1 MLCYVYRQDPNLQC
15 TYLNNSRC
23 FHIRFSLLL
32 QVLLMDVLIWIL
44 YLPPGRQCNQRCK
57 KYFKLLS
64 SLEPP
69 YMWTMILEVRKNI
82 SVLQIQP
89 EIPWLQKPV
98 PCVSCAELIRSHYI
112 TYFCVAQ
119 SCSLIIWAGLGFSR
133 YIFSMRAVRVADY
146 VIPDDSHAL

>member
-1 MLCYVYRQDPNLQC
+1 
-15 TYLNNSRC
+15 
-23 FHIRFSLLL
+23 
-32 QVLLMDVLIWIL
+32 
-44 YLPPGRQCNQRCK
+44 
-57 KYFKLLS
+57 
-64 SLEPP
+64 
-69 YMWTMILEVRKNI
+69 MILEVRKNI

-133 YIFSMRAVRVADY
+133 YKFSMRAVRVADY
-146 VIPDDSHAL
+146 VIPDGFTCFIGFFTCMVELIMEWNIRRGGVILV